1 MWFVNDS
8 LLQYIQKVVQDRSPL
23 YGPIATISGI
33 DAIENGI
40 LLSRFVHSMLGRG
53 EVAFIKV

>member
-8 LLQYIQKVVQDRSPL
+8 LLQYIQKVFRDRSPL
-23 YGPIATISGI
+23 YGPSATISGI

-40 LLSRFVHSMLGRG
+40 FLSKIVHSKFSRG
-53 EVAFIKV
+53 AVTFMKV